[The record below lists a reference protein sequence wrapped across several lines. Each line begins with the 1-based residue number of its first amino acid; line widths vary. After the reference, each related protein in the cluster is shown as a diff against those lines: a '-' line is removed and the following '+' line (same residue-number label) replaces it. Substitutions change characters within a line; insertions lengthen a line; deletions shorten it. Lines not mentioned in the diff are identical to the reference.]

1 MKKFI
6 FLTFFLSATTV
17 SAEVLPVESVI
28 APNVPIVVEI
38 EEVFVSTTTEAV
50 PEIVVDTATTS
61 TSTPVIATTTEVTE
75 TISIIPGSISLK
87 LSSTV
92 PIEEA
97 TTSTSTPATEVSVDD
112 GLFEFIYTGFEEFV
126 FKVFGI

>member
-17 SAEVLPVESVI
+17 SAEVIPAESVVLPEI
-28 APNVPIVVEI
+28 PVVSEEVVVSSTTDALVEI
-38 EEVFVSTTTEAV
+38 VEDTATSSTTTLV
-50 PEIVVDTATTS
+50 
-61 TSTPVIATTTEVTE
+61 ATTTEVTE

-97 TTSTSTPATEVSVDD
+97 TSSTSTAEVNVSVDD

>member
-17 SAEVLPVESVI
+17 SAEVIPVESVVLPEI
-28 APNVPIVVEI
+28 SVVSEEVVVSSTTDALVEI
-38 EEVFVSTTTEAV
+38 VEDTATSSTTTLV
-50 PEIVVDTATTS
+50 
-61 TSTPVIATTTEVTE
+61 ATTTEVTE

-97 TTSTSTPATEVSVDD
+97 TSSTSTAEVNVSVDD